1 MNKMKFNIDINY
13 NIYKRICYSAEFTR
27 RQILNEVK
35 DIIEKNNKIYE
46 VNKIESRIKTYPSL
60 IEKMKYRGYD
70 LTLNGM
76 IENVNDIVGIR
87 IVCDNVEEVYDIVN
101 CIKEEKKFNIIL
113 EKDYINHPKKSGY
126 MSYHIVLKEYMNLG
140 KFVIPYK
147 AEIQLR
153 TNEMDEWARIAHDST
168 YKKITKII
176 S

>member
-1 MNKMKFNIDINY
+1 MDKVKFNIDINY

-27 RQILNEVK
+27 IQILNEVR
-35 DIIEKNNKIYE
+35 DVIEKNNKIDE

-70 LTLNGM
+70 LTLDGM

-87 IVCDNVEEVYDIVN
+87 IVCNNIEDVYDIVD
-101 CIKEEKKFNIIL
+101 CIKNEDKFDIIL
-113 EKDYINHPKKSGY
+113 EKDYINHPKESGY
-126 MSYHIVLKEYMNLG
+126 MSYHIVLRENLNLG
-140 KFVIPYK
+140 KFLIPYK

-168 YKKITKII
+168 YKKITKVI

>member
-1 MNKMKFNIDINY
+1 MDKVKFNIDINY

-27 RQILNEVK
+27 IQILNEVR
-35 DIIEKNNKIYE
+35 DVIEKNNKINE

-70 LTLNGM
+70 LTLDGM

-87 IVCDNVEEVYDIVN
+87 IVCNNIEEVYDIVD
-101 CIKEEKKFNIIL
+101 CIKNEEKFDIIL
-113 EKDYINHPKKSGY
+113 EKDYINHPKESGY
-126 MSYHIVLKEYMNLG
+126 MSYHIVLRENLNLG
-140 KFVIPYK
+140 KFFIPYR

-153 TNEMDEWARIAHDST
+153 TKEMDDWASLAHDST
-168 YKKITKII
+168 YKKITKVI